1 MRRELWAGLTVIVLF
16 HGAAAQAQAPFYQ
29 GKTIDLV
36 VGFGVGG
43 GYDLWA
49 RALSRFWGKRLPGQP
64 AIAVRNMPGAG
75 SFTAAS
81 YIYSQAPKDGTSLA
95 IIARDAALG
104 PLTGAAGA
112 RYDASKFT
120 WIGTP
125 AVEHAV
131 CVADHT
137 SKVVTAADLQTHELI
152 VGDVGAGGSSH
163 DYPLALSRLLGMKFR
178 LVSGFNASAD
188 IFLAM
193 ERGEVEGMCESYD
206 SVTARHADWIAD
218 GRLRVILQG
227 GEKPLPALKDT
238 PFIPDLAKSDDDRRA
253 LAFLYSGEGIGRPF
267 IAPPGIPA
275 ERARELRQAFDQT
288 MADPEFLAEAAR
300 LKLTADPAS
309 GAHLQ
314 DLVNALYATPRD
326 VIDRV
331 AALIK

>member
-1 MRRELWAGLTVIVLF
+1 MRFSSLAALATALLAPFSAG
-16 HGAAAQAQAPFYQ
+16 AQTPFYQ

-49 RALSRFWGKRLPGQP
+49 RALSRFWGRHLPGQP
-64 AIAVRNMPGAG
+64 NIVVRNMPGAG
-75 SFTAAS
+75 SFAAAG
-81 YIYSQAPKDGTSLA
+81 YIYAQAPKDGTAVA

-125 AVEHAV
+125 SVEHAV
-131 CVADHT
+131 CVAYGT
-137 SKVVTAADLQTHELI
+137 AKVATAADLLTTELI
-152 VGDVGAGGSSH
+152 VGDVGAGGSSR
-163 DYPLALSRLLGMKFR
+163 DYPLALSRMLGMKFK

-193 ERGEVEGMCESYD
+193 ERGEVEGMCESWD
-206 SVTARHADWIAD
+206 SVAARHSDWLAS
-218 GRLRVILQG
+218 GKMRVLLQG
-227 GEKPLPALKDT
+227 GEKPLPALAGV

-253 LAFLYSGEGIGRPF
+253 LTFLYSGEGIGRPF
-267 IAPPGIPA
+267 IAPPGLPP
-275 ERARELRQAFDQT
+275 ERAQELRRGFDAT
-288 MADPEFLAEAAR
+288 MADPDFLAEAAR
-300 LKLTADPAS
+300 LRLDAEPAT
-309 GAHLQ
+309 GEHLQ
-314 DLVNALYATPRD
+314 ELVAALYATPRA

-331 AALIK
+331 ADLIK